1 MQRRQFLTLFAGAA
15 FPSEQRRYPDPAT
28 ELEVFR
34 LTDPQHSA
42 YLPRHGASKRNNFLL
57 YASDR
62 TGTWQAF
69 RLDLKSG
76 ESKQLTEAASLDPAT
91 LTLLPDDRG
100 FLYCA
105 ADTLHLSLLS
115 GHAREIGSTANRS
128 SDLSVSEDA
137 QFCSFA
143 ANSRVQLATLNT
155 KPTITTLTESP
166 GATVTQIRP
175 KRTQLLYVRADGSP
189 YLINFNGQS
198 NRPLKLDPIP
208 NAQAATIEWTP
219 SGRTFVYLRGSD
231 LREHIPDDNSDKLL
245 AKTSQFAS
253 FGINSDSSVFVGP
266 SSSKASAYLLLLLRV
281 TRREFTLCEHR
292 ASDPSTVRPVFTPGN
307 QSVLFQ
313 SDRHGKPAIYRMRVD
328 KLVES
333 AESDTDGLMGTD
345 KAR

>member
-34 LTDPQHSA
+34 LTDPAHSA

-76 ESKQLTEAASLDPAT
+76 ESRQLTEAEPISPAT

-105 ADTLHLSLLS
+105 ADTLHLALLN
-115 GHAREIGSTANRS
+115 GHTREIGSAASLTSA
-128 SDLSVSEDA
+128 LSVSDDA
-137 QFCSFA
+137 QYCSFS
-143 ANSRVQLATLNT
+143 ANGRIQLAALTA
-155 KPTITTLTESP
+155 KPTLITLIESP
-166 GATVTQIRP
+166 GTTVTQIRP
-175 KRTQLLYVRADGSP
+175 KRTQVLYLRADGGP
-189 YLINFNGQS
+189 HLINFNGQS

-208 NAQAATIEWTP
+208 NANAATVDWIT
-219 SGRTFVYLRGSD
+219 SGRTFLYLRSTD
-231 LREHIPDDNSDKLL
+231 LREHTPDDNSDKLV
-245 AKTSQFAS
+245 ARTSQFAS

-266 SSSKASAYLLLLLRV
+266 SASKASAYLLLLLRV

-292 ASDPSTVRPVFTPGN
+292 ASDPALVRPVFTPGN

-333 AESDTDGLMGTD
+333 AESDTDGLMG
-345 KAR
+345 K